1 MRRQARAELTRLR
14 LLEACVEALV
24 AKGYSGATTQ
34 EVCRRAEC
42 SRGTLLYHFPK
53 REDLLV
59 ASLHHVLSNR
69 VATFVEEHKDIEPF
83 GVSTFLTALWA
94 QWQGPELVAWLE
106 LAVAAR
112 TNEALRA
119 PMRETMQDF
128 NRQILA
134 AFRTLQPLGP
144 VPAALEEPALMLTFA
159 VLNGLAVSQ
168 SYEADSPADS
178 VIGLLSGVSSLI
190 SDPKVMA

>member
-1 MRRQARAELTRLR
+1 MSRQARAEATRLR

-42 SRGTLLYHFPK
+42 SRGTLLYHFPT

-59 ASLHHVLSNR
+59 ASLHHVLSER
-69 VATFVEEHKDIEPF
+69 VTAFVEEHRDRAHPTVE
-83 GVSTFLTALWA
+83 SFLKALWS
-94 QWQGPELVAWLE
+94 QWQGPALVAWLE

-119 PMRETMQDF
+119 PMRDTMLAFD
-128 NRQILA
+128 RLILA
-134 AFRTLQPLGP
+134 AFRELQPVGP
-144 VPAALEEPALMLTFA
+144 LPEALEEPTLMLTFA
-159 VLNGLAVSQ
+159 VLNGLAVGQ
-168 SYEADSPADS
+168 SYEADGPADS
-178 VIGLLSGVSSLI
+178 VIALLAGVSRLI
-190 SDPKVMA
+190 PATETPS

>member
-128 NRQILA
+128 DRQILA

>member
-24 AKGYSGATTQ
+24 ARGYSGATTQ

-69 VATFVEEHKDIEPF
+69 VATFVEEHKDVQPF

-128 NRQILA
+128 DRQILA

-144 VPAALEEPALMLTFA
+144 VPPALEEPALMLTFA

-168 SYEADSPADS
+168 SYEEDSPADS

>member
-94 QWQGPELVAWLE
+94 QWQGPE
-106 LAVAAR
+106 
-112 TNEALRA
+112 A
-119 PMRETMQDF
+119 P
-128 NRQILA
+128 
-134 AFRTLQPLGP
+134 
-144 VPAALEEPALMLTFA
+144 
-159 VLNGLAVSQ
+159 
-168 SYEADSPADS
+168 
-178 VIGLLSGVSSLI
+178 
-190 SDPKVMA
+190 

>member
-83 GVSTFLTALWA
+83 GVSAFLTALWA

-128 NRQILA
+128 DRQILA

-168 SYEADSPADS
+168 SYEEDSPADS